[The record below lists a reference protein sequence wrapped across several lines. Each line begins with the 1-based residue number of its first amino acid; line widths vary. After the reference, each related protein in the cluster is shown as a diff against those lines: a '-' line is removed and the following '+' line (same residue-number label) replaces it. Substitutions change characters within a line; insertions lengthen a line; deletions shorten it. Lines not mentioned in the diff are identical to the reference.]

1 MHPNALVKMK
11 VLIIGCGEQGATIA
25 RYLIEK
31 ADVEEVRLA
40 DIDLKSADSLAKS
53 LKSSKASSHRVD
65 AGNIEE
71 MLKVAEGVDLI
82 VNAVLPRFDLQ
93 IMEAALKSKANYVDM
108 ASGPPYVTD
117 EQLGQ
122 NEKWKK
128 AGLTAL
134 INTGISP
141 GITNVLIARA
151 ADQLDSVE
159 EVLLRSAIKIL
170 PGTQVYE
177 GKELFLETWSP
188 ETMWQDF
195 IEPPVIFENGK
206 RKTAPLF
213 GGEEVYP
220 FPDPVGP
227 CTVVYHVHEEIFTL
241 PYFIKGL
248 KKVNM
253 KVGWQPTLFI
263 AKALTEL
270 GLFSEKPIE
279 VDGVK
284 VAPRK
289 LFFKLTKSIPTTD
302 ELVKKIEAGVVLETV
317 MTDVIEIKGEK
328 AGVKITY
335 KYLHATPR
343 MTLREGY
350 KKYGRSFLERPGIV
364 GTSCA
369 IFTYMLGSGRIKT
382 KGVVPPEGLTREE
395 RDVFLKELTERGF
408 VYKEIVERK
417 LS

>member
-1 MHPNALVKMK
+1 MK
-11 VLIIGCGEQGATIA
+11 VLIVGCGEQGAAISK
-25 RYLIEK
+25 YLIEK
-31 ADVEEVRLA
+31 ADVNEVKLA
-40 DIDLKSADSLAKS
+40 DIDLKRANSLAKS
-53 LKSSKASSHRVD
+53 LKSSKISTDHVD
-65 AGNIEE
+65 AGNIQE
-71 MLKVAEGVDLI
+71 MLKVAKGIDII
-82 VNAVLPRFDLQ
+82 VNAVLPRFDLP
-93 IMEAALKSKANYVDM
+93 IMEAAFKLKANYVDM

-128 AGLTAL
+128 AGSTAL

-141 GITNVLIARA
+141 GVTNVLVAHA
-151 ADQLDSVE
+151 ADQLDSVK
-159 EVLLRSAIKIL
+159 EVLIRTAVKIL
-170 PGTQVYE
+170 PGTRVYE

-188 ETMWQDF
+188 ETMWQDYM
-195 IEPPVIFENGK
+195 EPPVIFEDGK

-213 GGEEVYP
+213 SGEEVYK

-241 PYFIKGL
+241 PHFIKGL
-248 KKVNM
+248 EKVNM

-263 AKALTEL
+263 AKALMEL
-270 GLFSEKPIE
+270 GLFSEKSIE
-279 VDGVK
+279 VNGVK
-284 VAPRK
+284 VVPRK
-289 LFFKLTKSIPTTD
+289 LFFKLTKPIPTTD
-302 ELVKKIEAGVVLETV
+302 ELIKKIEEDTLLETV
-317 MTDVIEIKGEK
+317 ITDVIEIKGEK
-328 AGVKITY
+328 AGVKTTY
-335 KYLHATPR
+335 KYFPATPP

-369 IFTYMLGSGRIKT
+369 TFTHMLGSGQIKT

-395 RDVFLKELTERGF
+395 RDVFIKELTERGF
-408 VYKEIVERK
+408 VYKETVERN

>member
-1 MHPNALVKMK
+1 MK

-25 RYLIEK
+25 KYLIEK
-31 ADVEEVRLA
+31 ADVEEVKLA
-40 DIDLKSADSLAKS
+40 DIDLKRVNSLAKS
-53 LKSSKASSHRVD
+53 LKNSKVSSYRVD

-71 MLKVAEGVDLI
+71 LLKAAEGVDII
-82 VNAVLPRFDLQ
+82 VNAVLPRFDLP

-141 GITNVLIARA
+141 GVTNVLIARA

-159 EVLLRSAIKIL
+159 EVLIRTAIKIL
-170 PGTQVYE
+170 PGTRVYE

-188 ETMWQDF
+188 ETMWQDYM
-195 IEPPVIFENGK
+195 EPPVIFENGK

-213 GGEEVYP
+213 SGEEVYT
-220 FPDPVGP
+220 FPDPLGP
-227 CTVVYHVHEEIFTL
+227 CTVVYHVHEEVFTL
-241 PYFIKGL
+241 PRFIKGL

-263 AKALTEL
+263 AKALMEL
-270 GLFSEKPIE
+270 GLLSEKPVE

-289 LFFKLTKSIPTTD
+289 VFFKLTKSIPTTD
-302 ELVKKIEAGVVLETV
+302 ELIKKIEADELLETV
-317 MTDVIEIKGEK
+317 STLVIEIKGEK
-328 AGVKITY
+328 AGVKTTY
-335 KYLHATPR
+335 KYFSATPP
-343 MTLREGY
+343 MTLREEY

-382 KGVVPPEGLTREE
+382 KGVIAPEGLTRKE
-395 RDVFLKELTERGF
+395 RDVFIKELTERGF
-408 VYKEIVERK
+408 VYKEIVERR

>member
-1 MHPNALVKMK
+1 MK

-25 RYLIEK
+25 KYLVEK
-31 ADVEEVRLA
+31 ADVEEVKLA
-40 DIDLKSADSLAKS
+40 DIDLKKADSLAKS
-53 LKSSKASSHRVD
+53 LKSSKVSSHRVD

-71 MLKVAEGVDLI
+71 LLKVAEGVDII
-82 VNAVLPRFDLQ
+82 VNAVLPRFDLP

-108 ASGPPYVTD
+108 ASGPPYVID

-141 GITNVLIARA
+141 GVTNVLIARA

-159 EVLLRSAIKIL
+159 EVLIRSAHKIL
-170 PGTQVYE
+170 PGTRVYE
-177 GKELFLETWSP
+177 GKELILETWSP
-188 ETMWQDF
+188 ETLWQDY

-213 GGEEVYP
+213 GGEEVYK

-227 CTVVYHVHEEIFTL
+227 CTVVYHVHEEVFTL

-263 AKALTEL
+263 AKALMEL
-270 GLFSEKPIE
+270 GLFSEKPVE

-289 LFFKLTKSIPTTD
+289 VFFKLTKPIPTTD
-302 ELVKKIEAGVVLETV
+302 ELIKKIEADELLETV
-317 MTDVIEIKGEK
+317 STLVIEIKGEK
-328 AGVKITY
+328 AGVKTTY
-335 KYLHATPR
+335 KYFSAEPS
-343 MTLREGY
+343 MTLREEY

-395 RDVFLKELTERGF
+395 RDVFMKELTERGF

>member
-1 MHPNALVKMK
+1 MK
-11 VLIIGCGEQGATIA
+11 ILIIGCGEQGTTIA
-25 RYLIEK
+25 KYLIEK
-31 ADVEEVRLA
+31 PDVDEVKLA
-40 DIDLKSADSLAKS
+40 DIDLKKADSVAKS
-53 LKSSKASSHRVD
+53 LKSSKVFPHRVD

-71 MLKVAEGVDLI
+71 MLKIAEGVDII
-82 VNAVLPRFDLQ
+82 VNAVVPKFDLP
-93 IMEAALKSKANYVDM
+93 IMEAALKSKANYIDM
-108 ASGPPYVTD
+108 ASGPPYVID
-117 EQLGQ
+117 KQLGQ
-122 NEKWKK
+122 TEKWKK

-141 GITNVLIARA
+141 GISNVLIARA

-159 EVLLRSAIKIL
+159 EVLIRSATKIL
-170 PGTQVYE
+170 PGTRVYE

-195 IEPPVIFENGK
+195 IEPPVIFEDGK

-213 GGEEVYP
+213 GGEEVYK
-220 FPDPVGP
+220 FPDPVGA
-227 CTVVYHVHEEIFTL
+227 CTVVYHVHEEVFTL

-253 KVGWQPTLFI
+253 KVGWQPELFI
-263 AKALTEL
+263 AKALMEL
-270 GLFSEKPIE
+270 GLFNEKPIE

-284 VAPRK
+284 VAPQK
-289 LFFKLTKSIPTTD
+289 VFFKLTKPIPTTD
-302 ELVKKIEAGVVLETV
+302 ELIKKIEADVLLETV
-317 MTDVIEIKGEK
+317 SALVIEIKGEK
-328 AGVKITY
+328 AGEKTTY
-335 KYLHATPR
+335 KYFSAEPP

-382 KGVVPPEGLTREE
+382 KGVIPPEGLTKGE
-395 RDVFLKELTERGF
+395 RDLFLKELAERGF
-408 VYKEIVERK
+408 VYKEVVERR
-417 LS
+417 LL

>member
-1 MHPNALVKMK
+1 VF
-11 VLIIGCGEQGATIA
+11 
-25 RYLIEK
+25 
-31 ADVEEVRLA
+31 
-40 DIDLKSADSLAKS
+40 S
-53 LKSSKASSHRVD
+53 
-65 AGNIEE
+65 
-71 MLKVAEGVDLI
+71 
-82 VNAVLPRFDLQ
+82 
-93 IMEAALKSKANYVDM
+93 
-108 ASGPPYVTD
+108 
-117 EQLGQ
+117 
-122 NEKWKK
+122 
-128 AGLTAL
+128 
-134 INTGISP
+134 
-141 GITNVLIARA
+141 
-151 ADQLDSVE
+151 
-159 EVLLRSAIKIL
+159 
-170 PGTQVYE
+170 
-177 GKELFLETWSP
+177 
-188 ETMWQDF
+188 
-195 IEPPVIFENGK
+195 
-206 RKTAPLF
+206 
-213 GGEEVYP
+213 GEEIYP
-220 FPDPVGP
+220 FPDPIGP

-317 MTDVIEIKGEK
+317 MTDVIEVKGEK
-328 AGVKITY
+328 AGVEITF

-369 IFTYMLGSGRIKT
+369 IFTYMLGSERIKT

-408 VYKEIVERK
+408 VYKEIVERN

>member
-1 MHPNALVKMK
+1 MK
-11 VLIIGCGEQGATIA
+11 VLILGCGEQGATVA

-31 ADVEEVRLA
+31 ADVEKVRLA
-40 DIDLKSADSLAKS
+40 DIDLKRADSLAKS
-53 LKSSKASSHRVD
+53 LKSTKASSHRVD

-71 MLKVAEGVDLI
+71 ISKVAEGVDLI
-82 VNAVLPRFDLQ
+82 VNAVLPRFNLQ
-93 IMEAALKSKANYVDM
+93 IMEVAFKSKANYVDL
-108 ASGPPYVTD
+108 ASGPPYVID
-117 EQLGQ
+117 EQLRQ

-134 INTGISP
+134 VNTGISP
-141 GITNVLIARA
+141 GISNVLIARA

-159 EVLLRSAIKIL
+159 EVLIRSAHKIL
-170 PGTQVYE
+170 PGTRVYE
-177 GKELFLETWSP
+177 GKELILETWSP
-188 ETMWQDF
+188 ETLWQDY

-206 RKTAPLF
+206 RKIAPLF
-213 GGEEVYP
+213 GGEEVYK

-253 KVGWQPTLFI
+253 KAGWQPTLFI
-263 AKALTEL
+263 AKALMEL
-270 GLFSEKPIE
+270 GLFSEKPVE

-284 VAPRK
+284 VIPQK
-289 LFFKLTKSIPTTD
+289 VFFKLTKPIPTTD
-302 ELVKKIEAGVVLETV
+302 ELIKKIEADVLLEIIKSI
-317 MTDVIEIKGEK
+317 VIEIKGEK
-328 AGVKITY
+328 AGVKTTY
-335 KYLHATPR
+335 KYFSAQPP
-343 MTLREGY
+343 MTLREEY

-382 KGVVPPEGLTREE
+382 KGVVPPEGLTGEE
-395 RDVFLKELTERGF
+395 RDVFMRELTERGF
-408 VYKEIVERK
+408 VYKEIVEK
-417 LS
+417 SLS

>member
-1 MHPNALVKMK
+1 MK
-11 VLIIGCGEQGATIA
+11 VSIIGCGEQGATIA
-25 RYLIEK
+25 KYLIEK
-31 ADVEEVRLA
+31 ADVDEIRLA
-40 DIDLKSADSLAKS
+40 DIELKKADSLAKS
-53 LKSSKASSHRVD
+53 LKSSKVSPHQVN

-71 MLKVAEGVDLI
+71 MLKVAEGIDII
-82 VNAVLPRFDLQ
+82 VNAVLPKFDLS

-117 EQLGQ
+117 EQLEQ

-159 EVLLRSAIKIL
+159 EALIRTAVKIL
-170 PGTQVYE
+170 PGTRVYE

-188 ETMWQDF
+188 ETMWQDY

-213 GGEEVYP
+213 SGEEVYN

-241 PYFIKGL
+241 PRFIKGL

-279 VDGVK
+279 INGVK

-289 LFFKLTKSIPTTD
+289 IFFKLTKPIPTTD
-302 ELVKKIEAGVVLETV
+302 ELIKKIEAEELLETV
-317 MTDVIEIKGEK
+317 DTTMTEIKGKK
-328 AGVKITY
+328 AGVKTTY
-335 KYLHATPR
+335 KYVLAEPP
-343 MTLREGY
+343 MTLREEY

-382 KGVVPPEGLTREE
+382 KGVVPPEGLTRKE
-395 RDVFLKELTERGF
+395 RDIFIKELTARGF
-408 VYKEIVERK
+408 VYKEIVERN